1 MNLNISVIT
10 INVNRLNSGIK
21 RQRLSGKI
29 GEKKSYVLQK
39 RNSKLR
45 QDTQKV

>member
-10 INVNRLNSGIK
+10 INVNRLNSRIE

-29 GEKKSYVLQK
+29 GDKKSYAL
-39 RNSKLR
+39 
-45 QDTQKV
+45 